1 MSDADGR
8 AEATK
13 PSSKAGIG
21 ETFTFAVL
29 RRVLQALG
37 LLWAVG
43 ITDTLSLPRNRWSDE
58 SDVAAHNN
66 CDDTDE

>member
-1 MSDADGR
+1 MAESESRLRRTMSDADGR

-13 PSSKAGIG
+13 PSSKVGIG

-43 ITDTLSLPRNRWSDE
+43 ITDTLSSE
-58 SDVAAHNN
+58 KQVVG
-66 CDDTDE
+66 

>member
-13 PSSKAGIG
+13 PSSKVGIG
-21 ETFTFAVL
+21 ETFTFGFAML

-43 ITDTLSLPRNRWSDE
+43 ITDTLSSE
-58 SDVAAHNN
+58 KQVVG
-66 CDDTDE
+66 

>member
-13 PSSKAGIG
+13 PSSKAGIAKHSHY
-21 ETFTFAVL
+21 FAV

-43 ITDTLSLPRNRWSDE
+43 ITDTLSSEKQAVR
-58 SDVAAHNN
+58 
-66 CDDTDE
+66 

>member
-13 PSSKAGIG
+13 PSSKAGTRDR

-43 ITDTLSLPRNRWSDE
+43 ITDTLSSEKQAVR
-58 SDVAAHNN
+58 
-66 CDDTDE
+66 

>member
-43 ITDTLSLPRNRWSDE
+43 ITDTLSSE
-58 SDVAAHNN
+58 KQVVG
-66 CDDTDE
+66 